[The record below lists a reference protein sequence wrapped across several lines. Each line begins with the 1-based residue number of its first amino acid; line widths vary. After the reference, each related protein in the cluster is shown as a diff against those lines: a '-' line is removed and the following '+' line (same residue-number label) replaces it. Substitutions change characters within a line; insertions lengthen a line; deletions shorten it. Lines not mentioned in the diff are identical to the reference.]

1 MEVKSQ
7 KNRWAEL
14 ERHYD
19 EAIRN
24 LKDKAKKEVDW
35 LEKQIKIAKELY
47 KISPEKYYQHLKL
60 RWRILI
66 RTWINSERNF
76 SQR

>member
-1 MEVKSQ
+1 
-7 KNRWAEL
+7 
-14 ERHYD
+14 
-19 EAIRN
+19 